1 MKFHDDANI
10 NRPIRIYY
18 SAECSIVQSIFCL
31 KFTHFLICRERNE
44 LNFIEIKRGA
54 RCKKENALIEFD
66 DKKHYEFSL

>member
-44 LNFIEIKRGA
+44 LNFIEIKEA
-54 RCKKENALIEFD
+54 QDTKKKIR
-66 DKKHYEFSL
+66 